1 MPAEPPDLSP
11 LRRLMMS
18 SLFYLPVAGLLASFT
33 AWLLIE
39 PHFADFSLV
48 GGEVLLVNA
57 EPFEFG
63 DGSELGDAINLT
75 IGDNK
80 VIVLPGY
87 ISLEPGA
94 DAQPPFDDI
103 SEIQPGTYLEAV
115 GEFMAENEM
124 FASALRP
131 ATATHAGDT
140 GDQIG
145 SGDNLAALL
154 LFPLTAVFIA
164 VAMLIAEGV
173 SSRNWVRMI
182 DRVLIGI
189 LLTAVFSF
197 LAFIPAAIMMTLA
210 QYIATMDASAEWTT
224 VQDMPSVTF
233 VFYAACRSGAWAFI
247 GAALGLGMNLA
258 RSTKSQLRNS
268 VIGGALGGALGG
280 LFFDPSDRFF
290 QESSAFAGAELS
302 RLVGLVA
309 VGLRVGFFVALVDQL
324 AREAWLRVRTGPLAG
339 KSFVLYKTPTTIGS
353 APSADVYLFKDAAI
367 DPDHIAIHRVG
378 NRYEIE
384 DLGTRGGTQVGGQ
397 AIRRQRL
404 NSGDQITLGAT
415 VLEFEERARQSSSED

>member
-1 MPAEPPDLSP
+1 
-11 LRRLMMS
+11 MMS

-33 AWLLIE
+33 AWVLIE

-48 GGEVLLVNA
+48 GGEVLLVNS

-63 DGSELGDAINLT
+63 DGSVDPELGDAINLT
-75 IGDNK
+75 VGDNK
-80 VIVLPGY
+80 VIVFPNL
-87 ISLEPGA
+87 ISMEPGA
-94 DAQPPFDDI
+94 DSQPPFNDI
-103 SEIQPGTYLEAV
+103 SEVQPGTYLEAV
-115 GEFMAENEM
+115 GEVWAENEM
-124 FASALRP
+124 VAGALRP

-145 SGDNLAALL
+145 SGDNFAGLL

-164 VAMLIAEGV
+164 VSMLVAEGV

-182 DRVLIGI
+182 DRVMIGV
-189 LLTAVFSF
+189 LLTAIFSF
-197 LAFIPAAIMMTLA
+197 LSFIPAAIMMTIA
-210 QYIATMDASAEWTT
+210 QSVMSMDASADWTT
-224 VQDMPSVTF
+224 VQDMPAVTF
-233 VFYAACRSGAWAFI
+233 VLYAACRSGAWAFI
-247 GAALGLGMNLA
+247 GAGLGLGMNLA

-268 VIGGALGGALGG
+268 VIGGALGGV
-280 LFFDPSDRFF
+280 FFDPIDRFF
-290 QESSAFAGAELS
+290 QEPSAFAGAELS

-309 VGLRVGFFVALVDQL
+309 VGLCVGFFVALVDQL

-339 KSFVLYKTPTTIGS
+339 KSFVLYKTPTTVGS
-353 APSADVYLFKDAAI
+353 SPSADVYLFKDAGI

-384 DLGTRGGTQVGGQ
+384 DLGTRSGTQVGGQ

-415 VLEFEERARQSSSED
+415 VLEFEERAKQTSGAA